1 MSQVLTKYLTRHN
14 TNRGYGWCRNALL
27 NNTSTPSDHV
37 SVDCN
42 SVKLCG
48 QRCWINTRDRLV
60 KSSFIFPIVYRLR
73 SYMEPSLRQVPD
85 VLERLLAFILTWLLI
100 IMGSYKMWPFLSHQT
115 RFLQGWV
122 LLPESIYL
130 PFIILWAGVDF
141 MNFKNPC
148 FMLFFIFYTFC
159 SMTKAKAPIKS
170 DLPAISHKWPI
181 CERFNLWWVLK

>member
-1 MSQVLTKYLTRHN
+1 MTKYLTPHN
-14 TNRGYGWCRNALL
+14 TNRGYWCCRNALL

-42 SVKLCG
+42 YVTLCG
-48 QRCWINTRDRLV
+48 QRCWKNTRDRLV
-60 KSSFIFPIVYRLR
+60 KSSFIFLIVYRLR
-73 SYMEPSLRQVPD
+73 SYMGPSLRQVPD

-100 IMGSYKMWPFLSHQT
+100 ITGFYKMWPFLLPQT

-130 PFIILWAGVDF
+130 SFIILWAGVDF

-148 FMLFFIFYTFC
+148 FMFLFFCFIPFV
-159 SMTKAKAPIKS
+159 
-170 DLPAISHKWPI
+170 
-181 CERFNLWWVLK
+181 LWQKQKHLQNQTYQLSVINGLYVNGLTWGGF